1 MEDLLTKLSI
11 VQKELKAP
19 KGQRNSFGNY
29 NYRSAEDILE
39 AVKPLLF
46 EHGLVMT
53 ISDKVVHMPSQHKPE
68 QITYK
73 NSKGYDVQDVIGG
86 DRFYV
91 EATVTV
97 YSGTDSLQT
106 TGVARESQYKAGMD
120 DSQIT
125 GAASSYARKYALNG
139 MFDIDDTKDADA
151 NEHREQVKN
160 TPTAAPKAPQA
171 TPAPKTIKYQAL
183 APSGTGQTRTVIA
196 LADDELT
203 RAKKAINEELERQGI
218 TAPAAKKAKLVS
230 IISKSTI
237 DTLDDCE
244 AVADGLGM

>member
-1 MEDLLTKLSI
+1 MEDLLTKLSA
-11 VQKELKAP
+11 VQQHLKAP

-46 EHGLVMT
+46 EYGLVMT
-53 ISDKVVHMPSQHKPE
+53 ISDSIVHMPSSHKPE

-73 NSKGYDVQDVIGG
+73 NSKGYEVQDVIGG

-97 YSGTDSLQT
+97 YNGTNSLYT

-139 MFDIDDTKDADA
+139 MFDIDDTKDADS
-151 NEHREQVKN
+151 NEHREQVRN

-171 TPAPKTIKYQAL
+171 TPAPK
-183 APSGTGQTRTVIA
+183 G
-196 LADDELT
+196 DDELT
-203 RAKKAINEELERQGI
+203 RAKKAINEELERQGV
-218 TAPAAKKAKLVS
+218 TTPAAKKAKIVS
-230 IISKSTI
+230 IIRKSTI
-237 DTLDDCE
+237 DTIDDCK

>member
-1 MEDLLTKLSI
+1 MEDLLTKLSA
-11 VQKELKAP
+11 VQQHLKAP

-53 ISDKVVHMPSQHKPE
+53 ISDSIV
-68 QITYK
+68 
-73 NSKGYDVQDVIGG
+73 NLG
-86 DRFYV
+86 DRYYV

-97 YSGTDSLQT
+97 QNGTDSLQV
-106 TGVARESQYKAGMD
+106 TGMAREAENKKGMD
-120 DSQIT
+120 EAQIT

-139 MFDIDDTKDADA
+139 MFDIDDTKDADT
-151 NEHREQVKN
+151 NEHHMA
-160 TPTAAPKAPQA
+160 TTAPKAPQA
-171 TPAPKTIKYQAL
+171 TPTPK
-183 APSGTGQTRTVIA
+183 G
-196 LADDELT
+196 DDELT

-218 TAPAAKKAKLVS
+218 TGVVAKKAKLMS

-237 DTLDDCE
+237 DTIDDANIVMDNLE
-244 AVADGLGM
+244 GVQ

>member
-1 MEDLLTKLSI
+1 MEDLLTKLSA
-11 VQKELKAP
+11 VQQHLKAP

-53 ISDKVVHMPSQHKPE
+53 ISDSIVHMSSEHKPE

-73 NSKGYDVQDVIGG
+73 NSKGYEVQDVIGG

-97 YSGTDSLQT
+97 YNGTNSLYT

-139 MFDIDDTKDADA
+139 MFDIDDTKDADT
-151 NEHREQVKN
+151 NEHHRA
-160 TPTAAPKAPQA
+160 TTASKAPQA
-171 TPAPKTIKYQAL
+171 TPAPK
-183 APSGTGQTRTVIA
+183 G
-196 LADDELT
+196 DDELT
-203 RAKKAINEELERQGI
+203 RAKKAINEELERQGV
-218 TAPAAKKAKLVS
+218 TTPAAKKAKIVS

-237 DTLDDCE
+237 DTIDDANIVMDKLE
-244 AVADGLGM
+244 EKAMDYELHEYPEGVA

>member
-1 MEDLLTKLSI
+1 MEDLLTKLST
-11 VQKELKAP
+11 VQQHLKAP

-53 ISDKVVHMPSQHKPE
+53 ISDSIV
-68 QITYK
+68 
-73 NSKGYDVQDVIGG
+73 NLG
-86 DRFYV
+86 DRYYI

-97 YSGTDSLQT
+97 QNATDSLQV
-106 TGVARESQYKAGMD
+106 TGMAREAEDKKGMD
-120 DSQIT
+120 AAQIT

-139 MFDIDDTKDADA
+139 MFDIDDTKDADS

-160 TPTAAPKAPQA
+160 APTAAPKAPPA
-171 TPAPKTIKYQAL
+171 TPEPK
-183 APSGTGQTRTVIA
+183 G
-196 LADDELT
+196 DDELT
-203 RAKKAINEELERQGI
+203 RAKKSINEELERQGI

-237 DTLDDCE
+237 DTIDDCE

>member
-1 MEDLLTKLSI
+1 MEELLTKLSA
-11 VQKELKAP
+11 VQQQLKAP

-53 ISDKVVHMPSQHKPE
+53 ISDSIVHLGNR
-68 QITYK
+68 Y
-73 NSKGYDVQDVIGG
+73 
-86 DRFYV
+86 YV

-97 YSGTDSLQT
+97 QNATDSLQA
-106 TGVARESQYKAGMD
+106 TGMAREAENKKGMD
-120 DSQIT
+120 EAQIT

-139 MFDIDDTKDADA
+139 MFDIDDTKDADS

-171 TPAPKTIKYQAL
+171 TPPPK
-183 APSGTGQTRTVIA
+183 G
-196 LADDELT
+196 DEELT

-218 TAPAAKKAKLVS
+218 TAPAAKKAKLMS
-230 IISKSTI
+230 IIRKSTI
-237 DTLDDCE
+237 DTIDDANIVMDNLE
-244 AVADGLGM
+244 EKAMNNELREYPEGVA

>member
-1 MEDLLTKLSI
+1 MEDLLTKLSA
-11 VQKELKAP
+11 VQQHLKAP

-53 ISDKVVHMPSQHKPE
+53 ISDSIVHMPSSHKPE

-73 NSKGYDVQDVIGG
+73 NSKGYDVTDVIGG

-97 YSGTDSLQT
+97 YNSTDSVQA

-139 MFDIDDTKDADA
+139 MFDIDDTKDADT
-151 NEHREQVKN
+151 NEHHMA
-160 TPTAAPKAPQA
+160 TTAPKAPQA
-171 TPAPKTIKYQAL
+171 TPTPK
-183 APSGTGQTRTVIA
+183 G
-196 LADDELT
+196 DDELT

-218 TAPAAKKAKLVS
+218 TGVVAKKAKLMS

-237 DTLDDCE
+237 DTIGDCE
-244 AVADGLGM
+244 TVMDNLEGVQ

>member
-1 MEDLLTKLSI
+1 MEDLLTKLSA
-11 VQKELKAP
+11 VQQHLKAP

-53 ISDKVVHMPSQHKPE
+53 ISDSIVHL
-68 QITYK
+68 
-73 NSKGYDVQDVIGG
+73 G
-86 DRFYV
+86 DRYYV

-97 YSGTDSLQT
+97 QNGTDSLQA
-106 TGVARESQYKAGMD
+106 TGMAREAETKKGMD
-120 DSQIT
+120 EAQIT

-139 MFDIDDTKDADA
+139 MFDIDDTKDADT
-151 NEHREQVKN
+151 NEHHRA
-160 TPTAAPKAPQA
+160 TTAPKAAQA
-171 TPAPKTIKYQAL
+171 TTEPKGD
-183 APSGTGQTRTVIA
+183 S
-196 LADDELT
+196 ELT

-237 DTLDDCE
+237 DTIDDCE
-244 AVADGLGM
+244 IVMDNLEGVQ

>member
-1 MEDLLTKLSI
+1 MEDLLTKLSE
-11 VQKELKAP
+11 VQQHLKAP

-53 ISDKVVHMPSQHKPE
+53 ISDSIVHMPSSHKPE

-73 NSKGYDVQDVIGG
+73 NSKGYDVTDVIGG

-97 YSGTDSLQT
+97 YNSTDSVQV
-106 TGVARESQYKAGMD
+106 TGIARESQYKAGMD

-139 MFDIDDTKDADA
+139 MFDIDDTKDADS

-160 TPTAAPKAPQA
+160 TPTTAPKAPQA
-171 TPAPKTIKYQAL
+171 TPTPK
-183 APSGTGQTRTVIA
+183 V
-196 LADDELT
+196 DDELV

-218 TAPAAKKAKLVS
+218 TAPAAKKSKLVS

-237 DTLDDCE
+237 DTIDDANIVMDNLE
-244 AVADGLGM
+244 GVQ

>member
-1 MEDLLTKLSI
+1 MEDLLTKLSA

-46 EHGLVMT
+46 KNGLVMT

-97 YSGTDSLQT
+97 YNSTNSIFT

-139 MFDIDDTKDADA
+139 MFDIDDTKDADS

-160 TPTAAPKAPQA
+160 TPTATREAVQA
-171 TPAPKTIKYQAL
+171 TISTQEAYEIVQ
-183 APSGTGQTRTVIA
+183 S
-196 LADDELT
+196 DELT
-203 RAKKAINEELERQGI
+203 RAKKAINEELERQGV
-218 TAPAAKKAKLVS
+218 TAPAAKKAKLMA

-237 DTLDDCE
+237 DTIDDANIVMDNLE
-244 AVADGLGM
+244 GVQ

>member
-1 MEDLLTKLSI
+1 MEDLLTKLSA
-11 VQKELKAP
+11 VQQHLKAP

-53 ISDKVVHMPSQHKPE
+53 ISDSIV
-68 QITYK
+68 
-73 NSKGYDVQDVIGG
+73 NLG
-86 DRFYV
+86 DRYYI

-97 YSGTDSLQT
+97 QNATDSLQV
-106 TGVARESQYKAGMD
+106 TGMAREAEDKKGMD
-120 DSQIT
+120 AAQIT

-139 MFDIDDTKDADA
+139 MFDIDDTKDADS

-171 TPAPKTIKYQAL
+171 TPKPKD
-183 APSGTGQTRTVIA
+183 
-196 LADDELT
+196 DDELT
-203 RAKKAINEELERQGI
+203 RTKKAINEELERQGV

-230 IISKSTI
+230 IIRKSTI
-237 DTLDDCE
+237 DTIEDANIVMDNLE
-244 AVADGLGM
+244 GYGE